1 MNKEGIDNNDF
12 KDFMSS
18 VFRYKYIILFF
29 ILISFIFSQIYLVP
43 KFKDDEFRSSIG
55 VSKINS
61 DKINYYYNTIETI
74 NNQIKIF
81 YDSKDDFFTKNANN
95 IIGKSNFELPPEVNK
110 FSIFLEENINKDIFG
125 NTLIFDFKELII
137 NYSKIKQTNKKI
149 FFTID
154 NYSDTQKYLLETENS
169 IRKKT
174 LYDSFYVTLVHNLDQ
189 EKYIDLLSSSVIYAN
204 KELNSSLIRNI
215 ENMSIETTKSLNDRL
230 HLMKKDI
237 RADKEFVNLYFK
249 KVISHIDFHI
259 DLAKT
264 LDIENIMINND
275 DYWNFVTLVGN
286 NSPNI
291 AGLYEKLNMDECF
304 RKIDELPRFVNFSLG
319 IEILYKYKN
328 SFLETQP
335 LISNCYDNK
344 IKEFENHFKAF
355 NNYIENINKEFSLAF
370 VENTF
375 FNLQE
380 ELNSYYY
387 YSGNILFKILPF
399 IIALI
404 SFVFILFIILL
415 ILNYRKIF
423 FIK

>member
-1 MNKEGIDNNDF
+1 
-12 KDFMSS
+12 
-18 VFRYKYIILFF
+18 
-29 ILISFIFSQIYLVP
+29 
-43 KFKDDEFRSSIG
+43 
-55 VSKINS
+55 
-61 DKINYYYNTIETI
+61 
-74 NNQIKIF
+74 
-81 YDSKDDFFTKNANN
+81 
-95 IIGKSNFELPPEVNK
+95 
-110 FSIFLEENINKDIFG
+110 
-125 NTLIFDFKELII
+125 
-137 NYSKIKQTNKKI
+137 
-149 FFTID
+149 
-154 NYSDTQKYLLETENS
+154 
-169 IRKKT
+169 
-174 LYDSFYVTLVHNLDQ
+174 
-189 EKYIDLLSSSVIYAN
+189 
-204 KELNSSLIRNI
+204 
-215 ENMSIETTKSLNDRL
+215 
-230 HLMKKDI
+230 MKKDI